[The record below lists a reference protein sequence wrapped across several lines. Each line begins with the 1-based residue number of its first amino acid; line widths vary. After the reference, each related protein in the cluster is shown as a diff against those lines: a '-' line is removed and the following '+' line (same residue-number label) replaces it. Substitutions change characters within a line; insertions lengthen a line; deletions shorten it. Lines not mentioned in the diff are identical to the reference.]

1 MNKEYFVGET
11 KVEGFSYPDSYM
23 RFAENKTADAI
34 KPWWLIG
41 SSKGLFDVAYNF
53 LNVDLES
60 NMTLIPFSK
69 NQRTGALAC
78 FDLDGRVYLYVGE
91 KTLKDID
98 WKRRFSFNDF
108 NDWLLKVIE
117 QR

>member
-1 MNKEYFVGET
+1 MNIEYFLGET
-11 KVEGFSYPDSYM
+11 KVEGFSYPDSYVS
-23 RFAENKTADAI
+23 FAEDETVDAI

-41 SSKGLFDVAYNF
+41 SSKGLFDAAYNF

-60 NMTLIPFSK
+60 NIILIPFSK
-69 NQRTGALAC
+69 NQRTGAFAC

-117 QR
+117 QK